1 MQVVS
6 MDDSTQENTAP
17 SSALAAATIEALW
30 QALPALGK
38 YLGQECADLEPVVA
52 QELHALPPV
61 PLVAFVGPSGAG
73 KSTVFKLLTG
83 IDTATSN
90 SIRPCSF
97 VPCLGIPPDL
107 MLDDACSLLPGME
120 LVKRGHPDDARNR
133 DAPLNRLLYTE
144 SRLDGVIACDL
155 PDIDGAV
162 EDNHERA
169 RRVISLADRLVFTCS
184 VHTYANKLVVEA
196 FAEVLSMLAD
206 GDVVVLVTQF
216 HAASRDALLETA
228 HRLKD
233 DLVSR
238 LLPHSKAFS
247 PERKDAFGTAV
258 LTRASNARF
267 FYSSYSAQPT
277 LEDILSLSAGESTSE
292 AFGSALSARNLARSR
307 AERQLGRL
315 RKLEARTSELLQ
327 AFHRKSDT
335 IDRDLETLKELAES
349 AIPKTLATESLSH
362 FLPLA
367 RVLELTIEQA
377 HTVQGNS
384 ATRVLRWMGWPVRK
398 LLQTVLGLLAK
409 QDSSP
414 FDEADAK
421 IRKTATERLLES
433 PALVSNQDA
442 SLSRRYGI
450 DPATLA
456 PMCDAFVEEPLRDFQ
471 DLANKWDK
479 EVRREATDW
488 CNDERNWALVALL
501 LYAEPL
507 ITPLIA
513 GGTVGLLI
521 WDLSVGGLG
530 TALIVLLKSVAGGT
544 AVILGPQV
552 ADFLMTG
559 AQADIR
565 RRVDRLRRKWIRK
578 YRRQVTRMLESKIL
592 NPYAGKLVRSHAAA
606 RDAMLPTVSTVTAA
620 RQALRQSIDHIR
632 GVLESTGSPS

>member
-1 MQVVS
+1 

-17 SSALAAATIEALW
+17 SSALATATIEALW

-83 IDTATSN
+83 IDTATST
-90 SIRPCSF
+90 SIHPCSF

-120 LVKRGHPDDARNR
+120 LVKREHPDDARNR

-184 VHTYANKLVVEA
+184 VHTYANKSAVEV

-206 GDVVVLVTQF
+206 GDVVVLVTQL
-216 HAASRDALLETA
+216 HATSREALLETA
-228 HRLKD
+228 DRLKD

-238 LLPHSKAFS
+238 LLPYSKAFS

-267 FYSSYSAQPT
+267 FYSSYSAQPA
-277 LEDILSLSAGESTSE
+277 LEDILSISSGESTSE
-292 AFGSALSARNLARSR
+292 AFGSALSAQNLARSR
-307 AERQLGRL
+307 AKRQLGRL

-327 AFHRKSDT
+327 AFQRKSDT

-367 RVLELTIEQA
+367 RVLGITIEQA
-377 HTVQGNS
+377 HAVHGNS
-384 ATRVLRWMGWPVRK
+384 VSQVLRWMGWPVRK

-409 QDSSP
+409 QDSRP

-433 PALVSNQDA
+433 AALVSNQEA
-442 SLSRRYGI
+442 SLSRRYRI

-471 DLANKWDK
+471 DLSNKWDK

-507 ITPLIA
+507 ITPMIA

-544 AVILGPQV
+544 AVILGPKV
-552 ADFLMTG
+552 TDFLMTG

-606 RDAMLPTVSTVTAA
+606 RDAMLPTARTATSA
-620 RQALRQSIDHIR
+620 NQALRQCIDHLR
-632 GVLESTGSPS
+632 GVLGSTGSPS